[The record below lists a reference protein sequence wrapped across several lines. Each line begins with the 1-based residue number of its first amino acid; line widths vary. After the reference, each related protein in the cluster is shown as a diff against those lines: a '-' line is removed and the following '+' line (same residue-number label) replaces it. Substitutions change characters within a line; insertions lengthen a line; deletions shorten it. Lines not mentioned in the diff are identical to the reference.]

1 MRLMTLGVCGFVMF
15 GALFLGLG
23 SASNDGLAAQNK
35 VAKTLEGDVEGDPKL
50 TGFQAIAFAND
61 GTLFVGDGQGARIV
75 AIKTGDN
82 KKPKDLA
89 FKKVE
94 EFGKKLKAKL
104 GVTELSLLDLAVNPA
119 SGKAYLA
126 VQSGNTCRIL
136 TIDGAGAI
144 EEFSTSKVRYS
155 EIKLPLEKGVNA
167 IQFNDLAYIGDKLIA
182 TACTASAFLAKIY
195 VATAPF
201 KHGVNASLI
210 SAETYHRTHDAWET
224 AAPIERIAP
233 YQKDGKTYVIGSF
246 MCTPVARFNI
256 SDAKDGE
263 KLRGITPLDFGPGKQ
278 ARDLLYYEKAG
289 KPFLI
294 ACIDSE
300 AVGVVRIK
308 SELLMESGA
317 DNVNEKA
324 PQLFDWDDKINK
336 DYEDKFEKLDA
347 FSGALKLARF
357 DEGHALAVRS
367 VGGKVFLEALELP

>member
-1 MRLMTLGVCGFVMF
+1 
-15 GALFLGLG
+15 
-23 SASNDGLAAQNK
+23 
-35 VAKTLEGDVEGDPKL
+35 
-50 TGFQAIAFAND
+50 
-61 GTLFVGDGQGARIV
+61 V

-82 KKPKDLA
+82 KKPKDPG

-119 SGKAYLA
+119 SGKAYVA
-126 VQSGNTCRIL
+126 VQSGNNCRIL
-136 TIDGAGAI
+136 TVDGAGVI
-144 EEFSTSKVRYS
+144 EEFATSKVRYS
-155 EIKLPLEKGVNA
+155 EIKLPLEKGVDS
-167 IQFNDLAYIGDKLIA
+167 IQFNDLAFIGDKLIA
-182 TACTASAFLAKIY
+182 TACTSSAFLAKIY

-210 SAETYHRTHDAWET
+210 SAETFHRTHDAWET

-256 SDAKDGE
+256 SDAKNGE

-278 ARDLLYYEKAG
+278 ARDLLYYEKEG
-289 KPFLI
+289 KPNLI
-294 ACIDSE
+294 AAIDSE

-308 SELLMESGA
+308 SDLLMESGA
-317 DNVNEKA
+317 DKVNEKA
-324 PQLFDWDDKINK
+324 PMLFDWEDKINK
-336 DYEDKFEKLDA
+336 DFEDKFEKLDA
-347 FSGALKLARF
+347 FSGLLKMARY
-357 DEGHALAVRS
+357 DEGHALAIRS